1 MLIFWLSYILY
12 LYLETYL
19 IAPHDKEVGL
29 FRQKQPEWF
38 LHDWWFWEE
47 VDLPNH
53 RGNLLLRCCNKT
65 LEWKRVGEKKFSNI
79 LQLGM
84 YA

>member
-1 MLIFWLSYILY
+1 MIQLTLPVHWPPKKRPRFNMLIFWLSYILY

-38 LHDWWFWEE
+38 LHD
-47 VDLPNH
+47 
-53 RGNLLLRCCNKT
+53 
-65 LEWKRVGEKKFSNI
+65 
-79 LQLGM
+79 
-84 YA
+84 